1 MDPTA
6 IPIRDLHLPAAIGWW
21 PLAPGWWVVIAVAAV
36 GLVFLMRKWLHTYSR
51 GAARRH
57 ALRQLDLYS
66 RDYMSHLNGVLIG
79 TQLSELLRRTM
90 LAYAPRADVA
100 GLTGEAWLEWL
111 DHDLDRSHFVAGDGR
126 VLIEWPYREPD
137 SQVDKSDVGALV
149 DAVRL
154 RLRTPVGSAA

>member
-1 MDPTA
+1 MDPNA

-21 PLAPGWWVVIAVAAV
+21 PLAPGWWVVIVLLGV
-36 GLVFLMRKWLHTYSR
+36 GLVFLLRKWLYSYSR

-66 RDYMSHLNGVLIG
+66 RDYLSHLNGVLIG

-111 DHDLDRSHFVAGDGR
+111 DYGLDRSHFVAGDGR
-126 VLIEWPYREPD
+126 VLIEWPYRDPG

>member
-21 PLAPGWWVVIAVAAV
+21 PLAPGWWVVIALLGV

-100 GLTGEAWLEWL
+100 GLTGEAWLKWL
-111 DHDLDRSHFVAGDGR
+111 DQDLDRSHFVAGDGR
-126 VLIEWPYREPD
+126 YLIEWPYRDPG

-154 RLRTPVGSAA
+154 RLSTPVGRTA

>member
-6 IPIRDLHLPAAIGWW
+6 IPIRDLHLPAVIGWW
-21 PLAPGWWVVIAVAAV
+21 PLAPGWWVVIAVLGV
-36 GLVFLMRKWLHTYSR
+36 GFVFLMRTWLRTYSR

-100 GLTGEAWLEWL
+100 GLTGEAWLKWL
-111 DHDLDRSHFVAGDGR
+111 DQDLDRSHFVAGDGR
-126 VLIEWPYREPD
+126 HLIEWPYRDPG

-154 RLRTPVGSAA
+154 RLRAPVRGAA